1 MEYTNLTEALEGYC
15 RDFREAY
22 KRNLEKDGRKASGTL
37 IDSIEVQ
44 LHSTNTTITAVLSV
58 ADYYWYVE
66 NGRKAGKMPPIEKIL
81 KWIEDKPVIPREGPN
96 GKLPTERQLAF
107 LIARKIGREGYDGK
121 PSLQE
126 TIDEVNSRYIPIL
139 QAALQADFDIYELK
153 ILQSINDMIQI

>member
-37 IDSIEVQ
+37 IDSIELQ
-44 LHSTNTTITAVLSV
+44 IQTHGTTIIVLLNV
-58 ADYYWYVE
+58 ADYYYYVE
-66 NGRKAGKMPPIEKIL
+66 QGRKAGKRPPFGKIL
-81 KWIEDKPVIPREGPN
+81 QWVQEKPIIPREGPN
-96 GKLPTERQLAF
+96 GKLPTEKQLAF
-107 LIARKIGREGYDGK
+107 LISRKIGNEGYDGK